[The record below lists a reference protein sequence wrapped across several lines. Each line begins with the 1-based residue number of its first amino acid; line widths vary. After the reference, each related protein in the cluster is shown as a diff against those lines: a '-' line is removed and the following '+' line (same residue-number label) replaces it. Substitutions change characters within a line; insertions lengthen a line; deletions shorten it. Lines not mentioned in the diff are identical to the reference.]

1 MVSLF
6 YLSIFGLLLNI
17 YKDPK
22 MSNKTSSGSKGN
34 SDILTGGINK
44 NILIPAGISAIFLL
58 ISVACYIIEIKT
70 IPLVSCI
77 VALIPLLIAILRTR
91 AVIDDNKKIM
101 NDLSF
106 VAEKQEDVINTFSH
120 KIREPL
126 NNLVM
131 LSSML
136 RETDLTAKQLELV
149 ETFAASTDTM
159 VGVVNDLTMET
170 AGSLTFEGRSDIR
183 YKLGASIQDTIDL
196 FKLNAKHDQY
206 LIIYDDKGE
215 GEIELTGDPIIIKQ
229 ILIDL
234 LSTAVSTADGRIAIK
249 ILAREAGERDGHLL
263 LEFTIMTNHPV
274 EFIGEDKQA
283 FPLSAR
289 LIQSAGGNWQ
299 ESSTSDNSFFVFTL
313 LSKRTEVLKKKDV
326 GSSLIKGLRTEQA
339 QKEVK
344 DLSILLVEDNPIN
357 QRITQLMLQPLVR
370 KLEVARNGKEA
381 LEMFGSSRYDLILMD
396 VQMPVMN
403 GLVAAEKIRGLE
415 SSTHMHTP
423 IIAITANAMLGDK
436 EQCLAVGMDDYISK
450 PIDPEILIG
459 KIKALI

>member
-1 MVSLF
+1 
-6 YLSIFGLLLNI
+6 
-17 YKDPK
+17 
-22 MSNKTSSGSKGN
+22 MSKKSSEGSKGH
-34 SDILTGGINK
+34 SDILTGRISK
-44 NILIPAGISAIFLL
+44 KILIPTGISALFL
-58 ISVACYIIEIKT
+58 IAAITCYVIDIKT
-70 IPLVSCI
+70 IPLVSSI
-77 VALIPLLIAILRTR
+77 VALIPLLISIAQIRS
-91 AVIDDNKKIM
+91 VIDDDRKIM

-106 VAEKQEDVINTFSH
+106 VAEKQEEVINCFSH

-126 NNLVM
+126 NNLVL
-131 LSSML
+131 LSGMIK
-136 RETDLTAKQLELV
+136 ETSLTGKQLELI
-149 ETFAASTDTM
+149 ETLAASTDTM
-159 VGVVNDLTMET
+159 VEVVNDLTMET
-170 AGSLTFEGRSDIR
+170 AGNLTFENRNDIR

-196 FKLNAKHDQY
+196 FKLNAKHDEC

-234 LSTAVSTADGRIAIK
+234 LSTAVSSSDGKIAIK
-249 ILAREAGERDGHLL
+249 IMAREAGERDGNLL
-263 LEFTIMTNHPV
+263 IEFTLMTNHPV
-274 EFIGEDKQA
+274 EFIGEGKQA
-283 FPLSAR
+283 FTLAAR

-313 LSKRTEVLKKKDV
+313 LSRRADIIKKKDT
-326 GSSLIKGLRTEQA
+326 STSLIKGLINA
-339 QKEVK
+339 KGQKEVK

-370 KLEVARNGKEA
+370 KIEIARNGKEA
-381 LEMFGSSRYDLILMD
+381 LEMFGSTRFDLILMD

-423 IIAITANAMLGDK
+423 MIAITANAMLGDK

-450 PIDPEILIG
+450 PIDPDILIG

>member
-1 MVSLF
+1 
-6 YLSIFGLLLNI
+6 
-17 YKDPK
+17 
-22 MSNKTSSGSKGN
+22 
-34 SDILTGGINK
+34 
-44 NILIPAGISAIFLL
+44 
-58 ISVACYIIEIKT
+58 
-70 IPLVSCI
+70 
-77 VALIPLLIAILRTR
+77 
-91 AVIDDNKKIM
+91 M

-106 VAEKQEDVINTFSH
+106 VAEKQEEVINTFSH

-136 RETDLTAKQLELV
+136 RETNLTAKQLELID
-149 ETFAASTDTM
+149 TFTASTDSM

-170 AGSLTFEGRSDIR
+170 AGNLTFESRSDIR

-196 FKLNAKHDQY
+196 FKLNIKHEQY

-215 GEIELTGDPIIIKQ
+215 GDIELTGDPIIIKQ

-234 LSTAVSTADGRIAIK
+234 LSTAVSGSDGRIAIK
-249 ILAREAGERDGHLL
+249 IMAREAGERDGGLL
-263 LEFTIMTNHPV
+263 IEFTLMTNRPV
-274 EFIGEDKQA
+274 EFIGEGKQA

-289 LIQSAGGNWQ
+289 LIQSVGGNWQ
-299 ESSTSDNSFFVFTL
+299 ESSTNDNSFFVFTF
-313 LSKRTEVLKKKDV
+313 LSKRTESVKKYDTT
-326 GSSLIKGLRTEQA
+326 SSLIKELRNEKA
-339 QKEVK
+339 HKEVK
-344 DLSILLVEDNPIN
+344 DLSLLLVEDNPIN

-370 KLEVARNGKEA
+370 KLEVAKNGKEA
-381 LEMFGSSRYDLILMD
+381 LEMFGTSRYDLILMD

>member
-1 MVSLF
+1 
-6 YLSIFGLLLNI
+6 
-17 YKDPK
+17 
-22 MSNKTSSGSKGN
+22 MSKKSSSGSKGN
-34 SDILTGGINK
+34 SDILTGGISRS
-44 NILIPAGISAIFLL
+44 ILVPAGISAIFLI
-58 ISVACYIIEIKT
+58 ISVTTYVIGIKT
-70 IPLVSCI
+70 VPLVSSI
-77 VALIPLLIAILRTR
+77 IALIPLLIAIARTR
-91 AVIDDNKKIM
+91 AVIDDNKKVM

-106 VAEKQEDVINTFSH
+106 VAERQEEVINTFSH

-136 RETDLTAKQLELV
+136 KETNLSAKQLELI
-149 ETFAASTDTM
+149 ETFAASTTTM

-170 AGSLTFEGRSDIR
+170 AGNLTFESRNDIR
-183 YKLGASIQDTIDL
+183 YKLGASIQDTIEL

-215 GEIELTGDPIIIKQ
+215 GDIELSGDPIVIKQ

-234 LSTAVSTADGRIAIK
+234 LSTAVSSSEGRIAIK
-249 ILAREAGERDGHLL
+249 IMAREAGERDGNLI

-274 EFIGEDKQA
+274 EFVGEGKQA

-313 LSKRTEVLKKKDV
+313 LSKRTELVKKPEV
-326 GSSLIKGLRTEQA
+326 SSSLIKGLRSEQP
-339 QKEVK
+339 QKEIK

-370 KLEVARNGKEA
+370 KLEIARNGKES
-381 LEMFGSSRYDLILMD
+381 LEMFGTSRYDLILMD

-450 PIDPEILIG
+450 PIDPEILID

>member
-1 MVSLF
+1 
-6 YLSIFGLLLNI
+6 
-17 YKDPK
+17 
-22 MSNKTSSGSKGN
+22 MSKKSSSGSKGN
-34 SDILTGGINK
+34 SDILTGGISK
-44 NILIPAGISAIFLL
+44 NILVPAGISAIFLI
-58 ISVACYIIEIKT
+58 ISVTTYVIGIKT
-70 IPLVSCI
+70 IPLVSSI
-77 VALIPLLIAILRTR
+77 IALIPLLITIARTR
-91 AVIDDNKKIM
+91 AVIDDNKKVM

-106 VAEKQEDVINTFSH
+106 VAERQEEVINTFSH

-136 RETDLTAKQLELV
+136 KETNLSAKQLELI
-149 ETFAASTDTM
+149 ETFAASTTTM

-170 AGSLTFEGRSDIR
+170 AGNLTFESRNDIR
-183 YKLGASIQDTIDL
+183 YKLGASIQDTIEL

-215 GEIELTGDPIIIKQ
+215 GDIELTGDPIIIKQ

-234 LSTAVSTADGRIAIK
+234 LSTAVSSAEGRIAIK
-249 ILAREAGERDGHLL
+249 IMAREAGERDGNLI

-274 EFIGEDKQA
+274 ELVGEGKQA

-313 LSKRTEVLKKKDV
+313 LSKRTEPVKKAEV
-326 GSSLIKGLRTEQA
+326 GSSLIRGLRSEQP
-339 QKEVK
+339 QKEIK

-370 KLEVARNGKEA
+370 KLEIARNGKES
-381 LEMFGSSRYDLILMD
+381 LEMFGTSRYDLILMD

-450 PIDPEILIG
+450 PIDPEILID

>member
-1 MVSLF
+1 
-6 YLSIFGLLLNI
+6 
-17 YKDPK
+17 
-22 MSNKTSSGSKGN
+22 MSKKSKSGSKGN
-34 SDILTGGINK
+34 SDILTGGISRG
-44 NILIPAGISAIFLL
+44 ILVPAGISALFL
-58 ISVACYIIEIKT
+58 IVAIATLIIEIAYV
-70 IPLVSCI
+70 PLISSI
-77 VALIPLLIAILRTR
+77 IALIPLLVTIARTR
-91 AVIDDNKKIM
+91 TLIEDNRKAM
-101 NDLSF
+101 SDLSF
-106 VAEKQEDVINTFSH
+106 VAEKQEEVINTFSH

-131 LSSML
+131 LSAML
-136 RETDLTAKQLELV
+136 KETNLTAKQIELID
-149 ETFAASTDTM
+149 TFAASTDTM
-159 VGVVNDLTMET
+159 VEVVNDLTMET
-170 AGSLTFEGRSDIR
+170 AGNLTFERRGDIR

-196 FKLNAKHDQY
+196 FKLNAKHEQY

-234 LSTAVSTADGRIAIK
+234 LSTAVSTTEGKIAIK
-249 ILAREAGERDGHLL
+249 IMAREAGERDGNLL
-263 LEFTIMTNHPV
+263 LEFTLMTNHPV
-274 EFIGEDKQA
+274 EFIGEGKQA

-299 ESSTSDNSFFVFTL
+299 ESSTTDNSFFVFTL
-313 LSKRTEVLKKKDV
+313 LSKRTEKVKKAEM
-326 GSSLIKGLRTEQA
+326 GSSLIKGLRSEQT
-339 QKEVK
+339 QREIK

-370 KLEVARNGKEA
+370 KLEMARNGKEA

>member
-1 MVSLF
+1 M
-6 YLSIFGLLLNI
+6 
-17 YKDPK
+17 
-22 MSNKTSSGSKGN
+22 
-34 SDILTGGINK
+34 
-44 NILIPAGISAIFLL
+44 LL
-58 ISVACYIIEIKT
+58 IVAITFFVIDIKT
-70 IPLVSCI
+70 IPLVCSI
-77 VALIPLLIAILRTR
+77 IALIPLLVSIVQTR
-91 AVIDDNKKIM
+91 AVIDDNRKIM

-106 VAEKQEDVINTFSH
+106 VAEKQEEVINCFSH

-126 NNLVM
+126 NNLVLLSGM
-131 LSSML
+131 LK
-136 RETDLTAKQLELV
+136 ETSLSGKQMELI
-149 ETFAASTDTM
+149 ETFAASTEAM

-170 AGSLTFEGRSDIR
+170 AGNLTFENRSDIR

-196 FKLNAKHDQY
+196 FKLNAKHDQC

-234 LSTAVSTADGRIAIK
+234 LSTAVSSSDGKIAIK
-249 ILAREAGERDGHLL
+249 IMAREAGERDGNLL
-263 LEFTIMTNHPV
+263 IEFTLMTNHPV
-274 EFIGEDKQA
+274 EFIGEGKQA
-283 FPLSAR
+283 FTLAAR

-313 LSKRTEVLKKKDV
+313 LSRRTEKIEKTEA
-326 GSSLIKGLRTEQA
+326 SASLIKGLINVKG

-344 DLSILLVEDNPIN
+344 DLSLLLVEDNPIN

-370 KLEVARNGKEA
+370 KLEVAKNGKEA
-381 LEMFGSSRYDLILMD
+381 LEMFGTTRFDLILMD